1 MRVCN
6 KPWWLRLWNRDAPM
20 AFWGTVY
27 LPEGLGERL
36 AGTEELADVL
46 DHEAIHVARQHARGM
61 ARWHLRYAL
70 SRRFRWR
77 EEMAA
82 YHSSL
87 GRLRARGATLDAA
100 ARERLAAALA
110 GPKYLFMTTRAE
122 ARAFLD
128 GVLDGPRDAPVTGP

>member
-1 MRVCN
+1 MLVRN
-6 KPWWLRLWNRDAPM
+6 KPWWMGVVNGEAPL
-20 AFWGTVY
+20 ALWGTIY
-27 LPEGLGERL
+27 LPKRLRERL
-36 AGTEELADVL
+36 AGTARLDDIL

-87 GRLRARGATLDAA
+87 GRLRARGETLGAA
-100 ARERLAAALA
+100 ERVRLAAALA
-110 GPKYLFMTTRAE
+110 GPKYLFMTTKKE
-122 ARAFLD
+122 ARAFVD
-128 GVLDGPRDAPVTGP
+128 ACLDGPRDGAVARP